1 MLAAAQGSPEIDQPK
16 NLNTFV
22 ISPCYNQ
29 INKLIAVKQIQA
41 TFSTSAVSNM
51 DVWIVAQS
59 ELEESKRV
67 MRRLPRS
74 LRSLAMT
81 I

>member
-1 MLAAAQGSPEIDQPK
+1 MLAAAGQSPEIDQPK

-29 INKLIAVKQIQA
+29 TNKMIAVKQILA

-59 ELEESKRV
+59 ELEESK
-67 MRRLPRS
+67 
-74 LRSLAMT
+74 
-81 I
+81 